1 RIAQT
6 TVDVGGLIHRQTPF
20 RVDGGGRLA
29 HSSWEL
35 RKESPMP
42 MQLIGDWEIVSSD
55 DFDDEYLNLEGTPYI
70 RLQQD
75 GDRIV
80 GEYHIG
86 VQSGGVDGR
95 PQPDGS
101 ILFTFGGM
109 DETDEV
115 HGAGT

>member
-1 RIAQT
+1 
-6 TVDVGGLIHRQTPF
+6 
-20 RVDGGGRLA
+20 
-29 HSSWEL
+29 
-35 RKESPMP
+35 MP

-115 HGAGT
+115 HGAGTAKVQDDRLVFTLMYYQGDDYTYEGTRRS